1 MFPGLVAGFL
11 ALTFGV
17 VLATHPG
24 QPSLGLL
31 ALGMG
36 LLVLGIL
43 AALFIGA
50 GLLVGGRARFKW
62 RGWRADEARREEAA
76 QQLADRVFAPLK
88 ERVSRVPPKTR
99 TK

>member
-1 MFPGLVAGFL
+1 MWFRIMFPGLVAGFL

-36 LLVLGIL
+36 LLILVVL

-62 RGWRADEARREEAA
+62 RGCGKPTRPEGRR
-76 QQLADRVFAPLK
+76 RH
-88 ERVSRVPPKTR
+88 SG
-99 TK
+99 